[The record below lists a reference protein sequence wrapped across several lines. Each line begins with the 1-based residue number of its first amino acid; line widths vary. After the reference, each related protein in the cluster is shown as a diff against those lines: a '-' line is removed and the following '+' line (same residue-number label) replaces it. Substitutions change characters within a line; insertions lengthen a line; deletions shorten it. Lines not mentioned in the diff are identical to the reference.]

1 MNKQQAYQSVRHHLN
16 NWQQSLTQVDE
27 VRAKFGAAEKPESPI
42 GADAVAEIRRAE
54 NRALRQW
61 EKLQEAVERWSE
73 MVLKSRPPLPEILQ
87 TLRANMPAL
96 QAEYGV
102 TSLAVIG
109 DYAKGNDY
117 EAGCLEL
124 VFDFKG
130 AFTLLTQ
137 VALQEHLEDL
147 LGVNVNLVTKSVIEE
162 RERHLLAE
170 AVPV

>member
-1 MNKQQAYQSVRHHLN
+1 MNKQQAYQSLHHHLN
-16 NWQQSLTQVDE
+16 KWQQSLSQVDE
-27 VRAKFGAAEKPESPI
+27 VRAKFGAAEKPGSPI
-42 GADAVAEIRRAE
+42 GTNAVAEIRRAE

-61 EKLQEAVERWSE
+61 KELQEAVERWSDL
-73 MVLKSRPPLPEILQ
+73 VLKSRPPLPEILQ

-96 QAEYGV
+96 EAEYGV

-109 DYAKGNDY
+109 DYAKGDAY

-124 VFDFKG
+124 MFDYQG

-137 VALQEHLEDL
+137 VALQEYLEDF

>member
-16 NWQQSLTQVDE
+16 KWQQSLAHVDE
-27 VRAKFGAAEKPESPI
+27 VSAKFGAAEKPGSLI

-73 MVLKSRPPLPEILQ
+73 MALKSRPPLPEILQ

-109 DYAKGNDY
+109 DYAKGDDY
-117 EAGCLEL
+117 EAGRLEL
-124 VFDFKG
+124 MFDYNG
-130 AFTLLTQ
+130 ALTLLTQ
-137 VALQEHLEDL
+137 VALQEHLEDF